1 MWNNRA
7 WFPVSRAYRLL
18 SLVVLS
24 SSQEWW
30 VRKDCAGPE
39 REPELASFLQ
49 KALSYWTWILLE
61 EGKET
66 ATVSP
71 KIRAFLCGSSPGS
84 FQKILPRNAQT
95 I

>member
-49 KALSYWTWILLE
+49 KAISYWTWILLE

-66 ATVSP
+66 ALGP
-71 KIRAFLCGSSPGS
+71 HPGAWGSTGP
-84 FQKILPRNAQT
+84 
-95 I
+95 